1 MGERVRAVV
10 FDMGNVLIG
19 WDAVSAYK
27 ELLPDAGD
35 LTEFFSELFP
45 VIYKAVHDDPR
56 PMGPCLAPLKE
67 SYPHATGLI
76 EFYETEWARF
86 ITGVMDETVDLL
98 EALHKEGVALYGL
111 TNWPHQVWPP
121 HAQLAA
127 EHHASYAFLDLFSDI
142 VVSGQV
148 QMMKPNPDIYEYA
161 LKRWGLAPQ
170 ETLFVDDLGENI
182 DTAQALGMQGHQ
194 FVSARALKGELIRCG
209 LLGADGA

>member
-1 MGERVRAVV
+1 MVERVRAVV

-35 LTEFFSELFP
+35 LTTFFSELFP

-56 PMGPCLAPLKE
+56 PMSPCLAPLKE
-67 SYPHATGLI
+67 SHPHATGLI
-76 EFYETEWARF
+76 EFYETQWARF
-86 ITGVMDETVDLL
+86 ITGVMGETVELL
-98 EALHKEGVALYGL
+98 EDLYKEGVALYGL

-121 HAQLAA
+121 HAQLAE
-127 EHHASYAFLDLFSDI
+127 EHHGSYEFLELFDDI

-161 LKRWGLAPQ
+161 LDRWNLAPQ
-170 ETLFVDDLGENI
+170 EALFVDDLGENI
-182 DTAQALGMQGHQ
+182 DTALALVMQGHQ
-194 FVSARALKGELIRCG
+194 FVSARALKGDLIKCR
-209 LLGADGA
+209 LLGSDGA

>member
-1 MGERVRAVV
+1 MVERVRAVV

-19 WDAVSAYK
+19 WDAVSAYR

-67 SYPHATGLI
+67 SHPHATGLI

-121 HAQLAA
+121 HAQLGE

-161 LKRWGLAPQ
+161 LARWGLAPQ
-170 ETLFVDDLGENI
+170 EALFVDDLGENI